1 MIAGG
6 DWGGMLSKALGLFH
20 SDHCKGIHVNFSAAA
35 PQPYNP
41 LHILQGIN
49 AFVPILDR
57 IPLLLSSEEI
67 QHLKDSKHWLDH
79 ETGGFCYA
87 IQEPSE
93 QSRHPVLH
101 EHHLYTHAPGLQ
113 TQDCS
118 HLLIVDRGEA
128 V

>member
-1 MIAGG
+1 MMFAGG
-6 DWGGMLSKALGLFH
+6 DWGGMLSKSLGLFH

-67 QHLKDSKHWLDH
+67 QHLKDSKHWMDH
-79 ETGGFCYA
+79 ETGGTSQCMPRA
-87 IQEPSE
+87 VSS
-93 QSRHPVLH
+93 SR
-101 EHHLYTHAPGLQ
+101 YTHCLAIDLDSNMSRRQ
-113 TQDCS
+113 KRNDNR
-118 HLLIVDRGEA
+118 H
-128 V
+128 